1 MTTVQSP
8 ERVGANRR
16 TPWAIGLLMAA
27 ALLLGARPA
36 HGQGAEPRTLAPS
49 IFLYGFDGF
58 LLGAG
63 AGLGGGYLSARAG
76 GWQGDDWR
84 PLVYGAGFGALAGGA
99 LGLTLGITDMVND
112 TQGRG
117 FFVMRDGSLG
127 LAFGAV
133 TGAIIGGLGAVASKD
148 AEHVLLG
155 GAIGGL
161 LGTGAGVVLG
171 VVEGQRVGRR
181 RVALALA
188 AAPAAR
194 GGLVWM
200 PALVGR
206 Y

>member
-1 MTTVQSP
+1 MGTTSAQP
-8 ERVGANRR
+8 AEPAAGIGRTRR
-16 TPWAIGLLMAA
+16 AVGLLVTA
-27 ALLLGARPA
+27 ALLLTARSA
-36 HGQGAEPRTLAPS
+36 RGQEPQTYAPS

-58 LLGAG
+58 LVGAG
-63 AGLGGGYLSARAG
+63 AGLGGGYLWARAG
-76 GWQGDDWR
+76 GWHGDDWR

-117 FFVMRDGSLG
+117 YFVMRDGSLG
-127 LAFGAV
+127 LGFGAV

-148 AEHVLLG
+148 AEHILLG

-161 LGTGAGVVLG
+161 VGIGAGVVLG
-171 VVEGQRVGRR
+171 IVDGRRMGRR

-188 AAPAAR
+188 PAPTA

-200 PALVGR
+200 PALVAR

>member
-1 MTTVQSP
+1 MTSVPAATWD
-8 ERVGANRR
+8 GRR
-16 TPWAIGLLMAA
+16 TRRAIGVVVAA
-27 ALLLGARPA
+27 ALLLGGRAA
-36 HGQGAEPRTLAPS
+36 HGQAAEPRSYAPS

-63 AGLGGGYLSARAG
+63 AGLGAGYLSARSG

-84 PLVYGAGFGALAGGA
+84 PLVTGAGFGALAGAA

-112 TQGRG
+112 TEGRG
-117 FFVMRDGSLG
+117 FLVMRDGSLG
-127 LAFGAV
+127 LGFGAL

-161 LGTGAGVVLG
+161 VGTGAGVVLG
-171 VVEGQRVGRR
+171 IVEGQRMRHR
-181 RVALALA
+181 RVAVALA
-188 AAPAAR
+188 PVASAR
-194 GGLVWM
+194 GALVWI
-200 PALVGR
+200 PALAGR